1 MRSIWIILKHEV
13 TTTLS
18 QPSFWLTTFLIPALI
33 LLMNVGTQVLTQNA
47 VKDAQT
53 IASGQPGPGQK
64 NQVYSYVD
72 EARVLQ
78 TIPEKAFPE
87 ISFLKYPDVNAA
99 QADLQAGKMEW
110 YFIIPKD
117 YLNTGELTLV
127 QRTYNPLGSTSE
139 KAFQYLI
146 AYNLMGTSPMADVVM
161 DPNPNPIEIN
171 IAPTSAD
178 TVKSPLSSVVPYAT
192 LIIFFFLLTMSS
204 GLMLRSVAKEKS
216 NRMAEILLL
225 SVQPR
230 ELMAG
235 KILGLSIVAL
245 FQMLIWICGG
255 MVLLSGGQRFLDAA
269 SGFSLPAGFLIWAV
283 LFFLLGFLL
292 YASLM
297 GAIGALAPD
306 FREAGQFTF
315 IVILPLMIPM
325 LLNTAFT
332 QAPNGTLAVVLS
344 LIPITAPTAMMTRLA
359 AGPIPF
365 WQLALSLGGL
375 FITTYWIVL
384 LAARFFRP
392 DTLLSTSSLKWGSLM
407 REVRRAVGMNHA

>member
-1 MRSIWIILKHEV
+1 MRNIWIILKHEV
-13 TTTLS
+13 TTILS
-18 QPSFWLTTFLIPALI
+18 QPSFWLTTILIPALI
-33 LLMNVGTQVLTQNA
+33 LLINVGTQVLTQNV
-47 VKDAQT
+47 VKDAQKS
-53 IASGQPGPGQK
+53 ASGQPGSGQK

-72 EARVLQ
+72 EANLLK
-78 TIPEKAFPE
+78 TIPSNAYPE
-87 ISFLKYPDVNAA
+87 ISFLKYSDVNAA

-110 YFIIPKD
+110 YFVIPKD
-117 YLNTGELTLV
+117 YLNTGELTIV
-127 QRTYNPLGSTSE
+127 QRNYNPLENTPE

-146 AYNLMGTSPMADVVM
+146 TYNLMGTSPLADVVM
-161 DPNPNPIEIN
+161 DPNPHPIEIN
-171 IAPTSAD
+171 TAPTTAD
-178 TVKSPLSSVVPYAT
+178 TVKSPLSTVVPYAT
-192 LIIFFFLLTMSS
+192 MIIFFFLLTMSS

-216 NRMAEILLL
+216 NRVAEVLLL

-235 KILGLSIVAL
+235 KILGLSVVAL

-255 MVLLSGGQRFLDAA
+255 MVLLSGSQRIFDTA
-269 SGFSLPAGFLIWAV
+269 SGFSLPPGFLIWAV

-344 LIPITAPTAMMTRLA
+344 LIPFTAPTAMMTRLA

-375 FITTYWIVL
+375 SITTYWTVL

-392 DTLLSTSSLKWGSLM
+392 DTLLSNSSLKWTSLLG
-407 REVRRAVGMNHA
+407 EVRRAARL